1 MTDDKLIASIPLE
14 NGLLLELLDESR
26 PLAGDRWLVHLVARI
41 QVPLT
46 PDLLKDV
53 PNGVRLY
60 EDLRQ
65 ESGDRLEY
73 RADLKRHFVGE
84 KDRERVLG
92 EFQDIVR
99 QEKAPY
105 LSHPDFAKRL
115 AISRVRETTK
125 GGSKWGRG

>member
-1 MTDDKLIASIPLE
+1 MTDRRVVASIPLE
-14 NGLLLELLDESR
+14 NGLILELLDESR
-26 PLAGDRWLVHLVARI
+26 LLAGDRWLVHLVACI

-46 PDLLKDV
+46 PDLLRDV
-53 PNGVRLY
+53 PEGGRLY

-65 ESGDRLEY
+65 ENGDRLEY
-73 RADLKRHFVGE
+73 RADLKKHYVDE

-105 LSHPDFAKRL
+105 LSHPAFARRL
-115 AISRVRETTK
+115 ALSRAREMTQ